1 MGASGLM
8 SLGMRAMNANYAAL
22 QATGHNIANANTAG
36 YSRQTVELATNG
48 GQFTGAGFFGKGV
61 NVATVS
67 RAHSDFL
74 TREAAA
80 TASLAA
86 ADEAR
91 FRQLQQL
98 ENVFPLG
105 EDGIGYAAAQMFNA
119 FVDVANKPADASS
132 RQVVLARSGE
142 FAARLAAA
150 AGQLDTI
157 QSGVTEEIRNSIG
170 AVNMLASRI
179 AALNNQIA
187 AAKGAGHS
195 PNDLL
200 DQRDLAVKDL
210 SGYLQVSTVA
220 APDGSLSVF
229 IGGGQKLVLGAVP
242 TTLVAVTDVFDPSRL
257 QLGVDD
263 SGSLREMPNELLSGG
278 SIAGLI
284 RFQNDDLVAARNK
297 LGQLASAVAG
307 NVNRQQA
314 LGLDGR
320 TPPQFG
326 GPLLAIGAPAV
337 LPASSNAMAGG
348 VPVASYVSGS
358 GVRVPS
364 VGLTVLEPSE
374 LQASDYELYADP
386 SLPAGSY
393 TLTRRS
399 DGTTQTVTNGAV
411 VDGFRVDV
419 TTPAPA
425 PRDRFLL
432 QPVANA
438 ARNASRTLDDPRGLA
453 AAAPVAASFAVANTG
468 TAASAGLTA
477 TAVNPSAA
485 PLAASITF
493 TDDSGNYS
501 WTLRDASNAV
511 VRSGTG
517 TWSAGQPIRSDAWTP
532 ATPAQQVDWSLQLSG
547 VPRSG
552 DVIGIAATPFP
563 AADNGNANAMMAL
576 RDAAIVGRQQLGAG
590 LTVPGIT
597 VTDAYANVLA
607 EVGVRV
613 QSAELAY
620 QQSATIAEDAKKA
633 LDDKTGVNLDEEA
646 ARLIQFQQSYQ
657 AAAKMLQVA
666 QSLFDTLLQTAGA

>member
-36 YSRQTVELATNG
+36 YSRQTVELETNG

-74 TREAAA
+74 TREAA
-80 TASLAA
+80 TSQSLAA

-91 FRQLQQL
+91 NRQLQQL
-98 ENVFPLG
+98 EKVFPLG
-105 EDGIGYAAAQMFNA
+105 EDGVGYAASQMFNA
-119 FVDVANKPADASS
+119 FVDVANKPADASA
-132 RQVVLARSGE
+132 RQAVLARAGE
-142 FAARLAAA
+142 FAARLAS
-150 AGQLDTI
+150 AGGQIDTI
-157 QSGVTEEIRNSIG
+157 QSGVTEEIRNSIT
-170 AVNMLASRI
+170 AVNMLATQV
-179 AALNNQIA
+179 ATLNNQIA
-187 AAKGAGHS
+187 AAKGSGHS

-200 DQRDLAVKDL
+200 DQRDTVIKEL
-210 SGYLQVSTVA
+210 SGYIQVTTIGA
-220 APDGSLSVF
+220 EDGSLSVF

-242 TTLVAVTDVFDPSRL
+242 TRLVAVSDVFDPSRL

-263 SGSLREMPNELLSGG
+263 AGSLREMPNELITGG
-278 SIAGLI
+278 SMAGLI
-284 RFQNDDLVAARNK
+284 RFQNEDLVAARNQ
-297 LGQLASAVAG
+297 LGQLAAAVAG

-320 TPPQFG
+320 QPPQYG
-326 GPLLAIGAPAV
+326 GPLLAVGAPAV
-337 LPASSNAMAGG
+337 LPATSNAMAGG
-348 VPVASYVSGS
+348 VPVASYLDASGT
-358 GVRVPS
+358 RVPS
-364 VGLTVLEPSE
+364 VGMTVLEPSE

-393 TLTRRS
+393 TLTRRT
-399 DGTTQTVTNGAV
+399 DGSTQTVTNGSV
-411 VDGFRVDV
+411 VDGFRIDIAA
-419 TTPAPA
+419 PAPA
-425 PRDRFLL
+425 SRDRFLL
-432 QPVANA
+432 QPVAGA
-438 ARNASRTLDDPRGLA
+438 ARSAARVLDDPKGLA
-453 AAAPVAASFAVANTG
+453 AAAPVAANFAVANTG

-477 TAVNPSAA
+477 TGVTTSAA
-485 PLAASITF
+485 ALSATITF
-493 TDDSGNYS
+493 TDDNGGYS
-501 WTLRDASNAV
+501 WQLRDASNAL

-517 TWSAGQPIRSDAWTP
+517 TWSANQPIRSDAWTP
-532 ATPAQQVDWSLQLSG
+532 ATPAQQVDWALSLSG

-552 DVIGIAATPFP
+552 DVIGIGATAFP
-563 AADNGNANAMMAL
+563 AADNGNANALLAL
-576 RDAAIVGRQQLGAG
+576 RDAQIVGRQQLASGS
-590 LTVPGIT
+590 TMPGVT

-613 QSAELAY
+613 QSAELAAK
-620 QQSATIAEDAKKA
+620 QSATIAEDAQKA

-666 QSLFDTLLQTAGA
+666 QSLFDTLLQTAGG